1 MYVDTHTHKHTKKQ
15 YPKDTNIIIIDNAQV
30 QSKYIHKKEHKKII
44 EIWCTKKELLSL
56 HFVTLRSTPAI
67 SVTQHIETERNEE
80 VTRLETSETDAT
92 QNPEEDKTE
101 NTKGTRPTADIP
113 LVLVRNSVLIIVVVG
128 NFEIE
133 GGAWGEY

>member
-1 MYVDTHTHKHTKKQ
+1 M
-15 YPKDTNIIIIDNAQV
+15 
-30 QSKYIHKKEHKKII
+30 
-44 EIWCTKKELLSL
+44 
-56 HFVTLRSTPAI
+56 TLRSTPAI

-133 GGAWGEY
+133 GGA